1 MLVFSVGGSI
11 INQNKINLEFLRE
24 FKDFCFDIINNKEK
38 IAIITGGGSVAREY
52 QKAAREFNIDNNN
65 ILDKLGI
72 KATKINAELLLSI
85 LGDLAYN
92 TVLEKPN
99 DDIDENKQI
108 LIFSGWKPGW
118 STDYVSVC
126 VSERFNAKRIFN
138 LTNISKVY
146 NKEKQNVDKLTW
158 DEYLEIIEN
167 DWKPGMNTPFDPVA
181 SKKARDLGISV
192 FVLKGT
198 DLYNLKQAIKG
209 QKFNG
214 TIIS

>member
-92 TVLEKPN
+92 TVLETPN